1 MSFVDAAKPPI
12 LREYGFDEYDGAG
25 DPPISRGD
33 RPTEAGKVWQICQVL
48 PLQHLVQ
55 NSFTMIDGFVTT
67 ATMMSN
73 LAHMCCSCGSELIA
87 KRELTVL
94 S

>member
-1 MSFVDAAKPPI
+1 M
-12 LREYGFDEYDGAG
+12 
-25 DPPISRGD
+25 
-33 RPTEAGKVWQICQVL
+33 WQICQVL